1 MKWRFFRRSSFI
13 LQRAADIRRAAWRVV
28 TRWKVPRID
37 VSIEGL
43 PLLEAQRA
51 QLRLRHLNEVL
62 ERRTGAMLAVAV
74 LIIGLA
80 DMVRTW
86 NRSLDHM
93 AMLLGLAVCAG
104 LAGRFAGRIFVRIR
118 VLLELARL
126 RWKVRRSLARRET
139 GALPVA
145 PSAISAPAPTIP
157 VAAPVQPLSV
167 QEPVLGG
174 SCSCGTIAFTLSVR
188 PYLMGTCHCVRCR
201 KSGASTFVMVKRH
214 AFRLTSGSDVPV
226 TTRALDGDHPH
237 CRSFC
242 PHCGTTL
249 GDITSSDESF
259 AVAANCFDT
268 ALGISNGF
276 HECASGKPD
285 WYGICDEARQF
296 PGPRP
301 T

>member
-93 AMLLGLAVCAG
+93 AMLLGLAICAG

-126 RWKVRRSLARRET
+126 RWKVRRALARQEP
-139 GALPVA
+139 GAPPIAASSLSR
-145 PSAISAPAPTIP
+145 PSQSIP
-157 VAAPVQPLSV
+157 VDAPGHPL
-167 QEPVLGG
+167 ERKPVLKG
-174 SCSCGTIAFTLSVR
+174 SCSCGAIAFTLSVR
-188 PYLMGTCHCVRCR
+188 PHLMGTCHCVRCR
-201 KSGASTFVMVKRH
+201 KTGASTFVMVKRH
-214 AFRLTSGSDVPV
+214 AFRLTSASDTLL
-226 TTRALDGDHPH
+226 TTLEPNGHHPH

-249 GDITSSDESF
+249 GDFTSGDESF
-259 AVAANCFDT
+259 AVAANCFDD

-276 HECASGKPD
+276 HECVGEKPD
-285 WYGICDEARQF
+285 WYAICDGARQF

-301 T
+301 A

>member
-1 MKWRFFRRSSFI
+1 MKLRFFRRSSFI
-13 LQRAADIRRAAWRVV
+13 MHRAADIRRAAWRVV

-104 LAGRFAGRIFVRIR
+104 LAGRFAGRIFVRLR

-126 RWKVRRSLARRET
+126 RWKVRTSLARRET

-145 PSAISAPAPTIP
+145 PSAISLPAPT
-157 VAAPVQPLSV
+157 AGAPVQPLPA
-167 QEPVLGG
+167 QETVLGG

-188 PYLMGTCHCVRCR
+188 PYLMGTCHCARCR

-214 AFRLTSGSDVPV
+214 ALRLTSGADMLV
-226 TTRALDGDHPH
+226 TTRQTDRTHPH

-242 PHCGTTL
+242 PHCGTML
-249 GDITSSDESF
+249 GDITSGDESF
-259 AVAANCFDT
+259 AMAANCFDQE
-268 ALGISNGF
+268 LVISNGF
-276 HECASGKPD
+276 HECVGEKPD
-285 WYGICDEARQF
+285 WYAICDEARQF

-301 T
+301 A